1 MSGNVIIRGATTGDA
16 LLITDFNCALALESE
31 GLRLDPGTARRGVEQ
46 VVARPGL
53 GRYFVAQQDGQVV
66 GQLMI
71 TYEWSD
77 WRAAAFWW
85 IQSVYVRPDR
95 RKQGIFRTLYRHVE
109 SLARHEPESCG
120 LRLYVDRHNHRAMQA
135 YEQLGLTPA
144 EYVMYASEWN
154 GPRDASKSDQ
164 DPGAP

>member
-1 MSGNVIIRGATTGDA
+1 MSGDIVIRNAISSDIAV
-16 LLITDFNCALALESE
+16 ITDFNCALALESE
-31 GLRLDPGTARRGVEQ
+31 GLRLDRRTARRGVEQ
-46 VVARPGL
+46 AL
-53 GRYFVAQQDGQVV
+53 GRPQWCRYFLAELEGQVV

-85 IQSVYVRPDR
+85 IQSVYVRPDC
-95 RKQGIFRTLYRHVE
+95 RKRGLFRALYRHVE
-109 SLARHEPESCG
+109 SLARQDPESCG
-120 LRLYVDRHNHRAMQA
+120 LRLYVDRHNHRAMQT

-154 GPRDASKSDQ
+154 GPQVAIESDAD
-164 DPGAP
+164 

>member
-1 MSGNVIIRGATTGDA
+1 MSADIVIRIASSSDIPV
-16 LLITDFNCALALESE
+16 ITDFNCALALESE
-31 GLRLDPGTARRGVEQ
+31 GLRLDPGTARRGVEL
-46 VVARPGL
+46 AL
-53 GRYFVAQQDGQVV
+53 GRPQWCRYFLAELDGQVV

-109 SLARHEPESCG
+109 SLARQDPGACG
-120 LRLYVDRHNHRAMQA
+120 LRLYVDRHNRRAMQT
-135 YEQLGLTPA
+135 YEQLGMTPA
-144 EYVMYASEWN
+144 EYVMYAFEWN
-154 GPRDASKSDQ
+154 GPPDAGKSDQ
-164 DPGAP
+164 HSGAP